1 MLDPRL
7 ATAIADSFGVTVD
20 KITPDSSAEDLP
32 GWDSVGHITLILN
45 LEEATTVFFFTRG
58 TTTVRRCSTKT
69 RTVTITTR
77 EIASWA
83 HIGKERGAG
92 FTGTKPLLAV
102 ANS

>member
-45 LEEATTVFFFTRG
+45 LEETFATRFSADEILTL
-58 TTTVRRCSTKT
+58 TTAARIQEALIRLH
-69 RTVTITTR
+69 
-77 EIASWA
+77 A
-83 HIGKERGAG
+83 
-92 FTGTKPLLAV
+92 LQ
-102 ANS
+102 